1 MQLLVESGHR
11 ETTFAKLSG
20 SLLDILR
27 LAEAPTNVLVRT
39 VALRNHRDQTW
50 GHFVTTLRPAD
61 DVADPQILEIG
72 DVILVSQSFPAQ
84 NFRHPEDF
92 AREITRWQL
101 LVGAPSGYQF
111 QETTYVDRRPNRNRQ
126 VSVPCLEA
134 DLYERNDVQSRS
146 VNLRGPFFDVESNIF
161 AESIGELATIWTSED
176 FSQQHNLD
184 NKYHLLIPDRRAWIE
199 AIDVDAERCMI
210 TVTGSKLPDALFC
223 ALTITTYAGGQVQR
237 IVPVVDGVGEL
248 ELSEAPRTLSVHLIT
263 QGEVLDT
270 FRENENGSSWRLSV
284 LHPNRVA
291 TDERYATLTEA
302 LLAGEN
308 DRIEFKASIAAAK
321 PDNKSVELLETIVAF
336 ANARGGAVYI
346 GVTDKAE
353 PKGVNRFLSDT
364 YQKEAR
370 GEMSAMMDLYLR
382 DLRKM
387 ISEGIDPS
395 VDLDFEWIDV
405 AKQLILRIGITA
417 RPATIHS
424 VVQSGEIF
432 IRAGGTNRKTR
443 HADALS
449 LVRTRWSTTS
459 LPGRRGLLG

>member
-1 MQLLVESGHR
+1 MALLVEAGQR
-11 ETTFAKLSG
+11 QTTLAHISG

-27 LAEAPTNVLVRT
+27 DAQTPTNVLVRT
-39 VALRNHRDQTW
+39 VAIRDRPQQTW
-50 GHFVTTLRPAD
+50 KHFVSTIRPVDEITAPSVLGVG
-61 DVADPQILEIG
+61 DVALI
-72 DVILVSQSFPAQ
+72 SASFAAE
-84 NFRHPEDF
+84 NFSHPEDF
-92 AREITRWQL
+92 CREITRWQTF
-101 LVGAPSGYQF
+101 VGAPGGYQF
-111 QETTYVDRRPNRNRQ
+111 QDTTYVDRRPSRNRNAT
-126 VSVPCLEA
+126 VPCWEA
-134 DLYERNDVQSRS
+134 DLYERNDAQSTS

-161 AESIGELATIWTSED
+161 AESIGELATIWTGED

-184 NKYHLLIPDRRAWIE
+184 NRYHLLIPDRRAWIE
-199 AIDVDAERCMI
+199 AIVVDAERCTI

-223 ALTITTYAGGQVQR
+223 ALTISTYAGAQVQR
-237 IVPVVDGVGEL
+237 IVPVLDGIGQL

-270 FRENENGSSWRLSV
+270 FRENEHESSWGFSV
-284 LHPNRVA
+284 LHPNRVE

-302 LLAGEN
+302 LLTGEN

-353 PKGVNRFLSDT
+353 PRGVNRFLTDT

-370 GEMSAMMDLYLR
+370 GEMSGMMDLYLR

-395 VDLDFEWIDV
+395 VDLEFEWVDV
-405 AKQLILRIGITA
+405 AKQRILRIGITA

-449 LVRTRWSTTS
+449 LVTTRWSTS
-459 LPGRRGLLG
+459 NMPGRRGLLG

>member
-1 MQLLVESGHR
+1 MPLLVDSGHR

-27 LAEAPTNVLVRT
+27 VAEAPTNVLVRT
-39 VALRNHRDQTW
+39 VALKNGRDQTW
-50 GHFVTTLRPAD
+50 GHFVSTLRPVE
-61 DVADPQILEIG
+61 DVTDPKVLEIG
-72 DVILVSQSFPAQ
+72 DVVLVSQSFPAQ
-84 NFRHPEDF
+84 NFGHPEDF
-92 AREITRWQL
+92 AREITRWQT

-111 QETTYVDRRPNRNRQ
+111 QDTTYVDRRPSRNRQ
-126 VSVPCLEA
+126 VEVPCLEA
-134 DLYERNDVQSRS
+134 DLYERNDAQSRS

-184 NKYHLLIPDRRAWIE
+184 NKYHLLIPDRRAWIK

-223 ALTITTYAGGQVQR
+223 ALTITTYAGAQVQR

-270 FRENENGSSWRLSV
+270 FRENEHGSSWRFSV

-405 AKQLILRIGITA
+405 AKQLILRIWITA

-449 LVRTRWSTTS
+449 LVTTRWSTPT